1 MISVIFPSH
10 KICFFHQCNHR
21 WLDSRLCQLV
31 EKAGSEKTD
40 RAVGEHVTGLVTDG
54 VGFRLTECAGRDSNP
69 GQRLGRPLYYHYTT
83 GAYYRRKEDYL

>member
-1 MISVIFPSH
+1 MGA

-40 RAVGEHVTGLVTDG
+40 RAVGEHATGLVTGG
-54 VGFRLTECAGRDSNP
+54 VGFRLTTFVYLTVL
-69 GQRLGRPLYYHYTT
+69 LGVVVRSLN
-83 GAYYRRKEDYL
+83 K